1 MSPLQHQTEM
11 VVSESALR
19 DLDLCDTSDQQ
30 VRFRD
35 LLDEATYKEP
45 VTISDEAISPED
57 LHTPD

>member
-1 MSPLQHQTEM
+1 M

-35 LLDEATYKEP
+35 LLDEAAYKEP
-45 VTISDEAISPED
+45 VYGLSDDAISPED
-57 LHTPD
+57 LHTPDQPRRQMS

>member
-1 MSPLQHQTEM
+1 M

-35 LLDEATYKEP
+35 LLDEAAYKEP
-45 VTISDEAISPED
+45 VYGLSDDAIDPED
-57 LHTPD
+57 LHTPDQPRRQMS